1 MHPPDG
7 VEPWTDLRLVGEGAT
22 GTVWAAWDPARA
34 CPVALKIVRD
44 SLARLPRFRARFAR
58 EIALTAAVVHP
69 RIVPVLDRGTLRG
82 GQPFAALALAE
93 HGSLGDLLRRG
104 ARLAVA
110 LRVMDQVLEALA
122 ALHARGLLHQDLKP
136 ENVLLHGDPAA
147 PDAWVA
153 DLGVAGALTELTM
166 DRRGIAGTPDW
177 MAPEQLRGRA
187 QELGPWTDLYAVGLL
202 LAEILGLRRPA
213 GARGAPTLPTALPAA
228 LREVV
233 EVLLCP
239 EPRGRFD
246 RAADARR
253 ALAAATVGLD
263 PTLATDP
270 LGDASLLGR
279 TTTHPEWWVETPAGF
294 AGTTGDGVPAW
305 HRVAP
310 GALPREPSPSPR
322 PAPTLRPAP
331 ALFALRDPPLVGRD
345 AERSRLWRRARYVV
359 AAGEPQ
365 VVLVVGPAGSG
376 KSRLVDGTA
385 RALDEGGFMEP
396 VVLRYSDPAEPDDG
410 YRGAVLELLSAWS
423 DTRAEAEAR
432 LAGWL
437 ARDRQVDAAA
447 VAAEAAVL
455 ARWCGYARADE
466 PPANAAV
473 GLAWLYRHLD
483 ARGWRG
489 GACLVLEDA
498 HNARA
503 EGDGLA
509 IAGALLERSVGTR
522 PVLLIATLTTEALA
536 QDAAL
541 SARVAEL
548 EARGAVRLDLSPLDA
563 GTLGA
568 GLVDGLGLEP
578 ALAARVAAAS
588 AGRVTWVTTLL
599 RDWAARDLLV
609 PAGGGTCALA
619 PGVSLDDEMEID
631 LDRLIERRV
640 FGAIATTDDP
650 AAAEEALVV
659 AALAGTEPPV
669 GVVRAVADE
678 GLEALLATGL
688 VRQRGHRLVFEH
700 SGVRR
705 AALARAGGTAPPLHR
720 RLAAAWE
727 AVGRQTG
734 ADVDLPLGRHLLEGA
749 QPEAAV
755 VPLLRAARRLLVQG
769 RAALAFDASRL
780 GLLAAEQSGLASARV
795 EAWERVAEALLEL
808 ERPADAQAAVDA
820 ALALDRL
827 DRLSRARLA
836 VVGARIAVQRGQADD
851 ARRLLERAR
860 HTFEATKDAA
870 GLIEIAHGEAVLA
883 RIEGRPAFAASQ
895 YGRMLSLAAA
905 ADPRAVV
912 TALVGL
918 VETRLAAGQASGVE
932 ADVARLREIAARSG
946 DTRLIA
952 QATWAAGLVHLG
964 RRRLELAE
972 RFFSTARALAA
983 TLGADRLQVACDHN
997 LGEVAR
1003 FRGDL
1008 GVAALAYARAA
1019 ERSENRG
1026 WGPLSGVARLHL
1038 ALLAL
1043 RRGDAAGVA
1052 SEAAAAGAALPAV
1065 HWAWGPLHLLHALAH
1080 ADAGDEA
1087 GCRAAFGAARGAD
1100 VGASL
1105 SGDLWLSL
1113 ERLSAA
1119 CARAGWRDLARE
1131 ATALAD
1137 ACGGRPG
1144 ADVGIDIEDDD
1155 GHSV

>member
-1 MHPPDG
+1 MN
-7 VEPWTDLRLVGEGAT
+7 LRLVGEGAT
-22 GTVWAAWDPARA
+22 GTVWAAWDPTRE
-34 CPVALKIVRD
+34 CPVALKIARD

-58 EIALTAAVVHP
+58 EIALTAAVPHP
-69 RIVPVLDRGTLRG
+69 RIVPVLDRGTLAG
-82 GQPFAALALAE
+82 GQPFAALAFAA

-104 ARLAVA
+104 ARLSVA
-110 LRVMDQVLEALA
+110 LRVMDHVLEALG

-136 ENVLLHGDPAA
+136 ENVLLHGNPAV

-153 DLGVAGALTELTM
+153 DLGVAGALSELAM

-202 LAEILGLRRPA
+202 LAEILGVRRAGGPRGPA
-213 GARGAPTLPTALPAA
+213 AAAHALPAA
-228 LREVV
+228 LRELVD
-233 EVLLCP
+233 VLLCV

-253 ALAAATVGLD
+253 ALAAAAEGLD
-263 PTLATDP
+263 PTLSTDP

-279 TTTHPEWWVETPAGF
+279 TTTHPEWWVEAPVGYGGAS
-294 AGTTGDGVPAW
+294 AAGVPVW
-305 HRVAP
+305 HRVPP
-310 GALPREPSPSPR
+310 GPISREPTPSPR
-322 PAPTLRPAP
+322 SEPALRPAP
-331 ALFALRDPPLVGRD
+331 SLFALRDPPLVGRD
-345 AERSRLWRRARYVV
+345 TERQRLWRRARYVV

-376 KSRLVDGTA
+376 KSRLVEGTA
-385 RALDEGGFMEP
+385 RALDEGGHMEP

-423 DTRAEAEAR
+423 DTRTEAEAR

-437 ARDRQVDAAA
+437 ARDRQVEVPA
-447 VAAEAAVL
+447 VSAEAAVL

-509 IAGALLERSVGTR
+509 IAAALLERSVGTR
-522 PVLLIATLTTEALA
+522 PVLLVATLSVEALA
-536 QDAAL
+536 QDASLA
-541 SARVAEL
+541 ARVAEL
-548 EARGAVRLDLSPLDA
+548 EARGAVRMDLPPLDA
-563 GTLGA
+563 ATLGA
-568 GLVDGLGLEP
+568 GLVDGLGLEA
-578 ALAARVAAAS
+578 ALARQVAEAS
-588 AGRVTWVTTLL
+588 GGSVTWLTTLL

-609 PAGGGTCALA
+609 PLGGGRCALV
-619 PGVSLDDEMEID
+619 PNVSLEDELEPD

-640 FGAIATTDDP
+640 FAAISTTDDP

-659 AALAGTEPPV
+659 TALAGTEPPV

-705 AALARAGGTAPPLHR
+705 AALARAGGTATPLHR
-720 RLAAAWE
+720 RLGAAWE
-727 AVGRQTG
+727 ALGRQTG
-734 ADVDLPLGRHLLEGA
+734 ADVDLPLGRHLLDGA
-749 QPEAAV
+749 QADRAL

-769 RAALAFDASRL
+769 RAGLAFDASRL
-780 GLLAAEQSGLASARV
+780 GLLAAEQADVASARV
-795 EAWERVAEALLEL
+795 EAWQLVAESLLEL

-827 DRLSRARLA
+827 DRLSRARLW
-836 VVGARIAVQRGQADD
+836 VVGARVAVQRGAADD
-851 ARRLLERAR
+851 ARRQLDRAR
-860 HTFEATKDAA
+860 QVFDATSDTP
-870 GLIEIAHGEAVLA
+870 GLMEIAHGEAVLD
-883 RIEGRPAFAASQ
+883 RIEGRPAAAADH
-895 YGRMLSLAAA
+895 YGRMLSLAAPT
-905 ADPRAVV
+905 DLRALV
-912 TALVGL
+912 TALVGR
-918 VETRLAAGQASGVE
+918 VETRLAAGVAAGVE

-1003 FRGDL
+1003 FRGDV
-1008 GVAALAYARAA
+1008 GAASLAYARAA
-1019 ERSENRG
+1019 ERSESRG
-1026 WGPLSGVARLHL
+1026 WGQLSGVARLHL

-1043 RRGDAAGVA
+1043 RRGDAPLVA
-1052 SEAAAAGAALPAV
+1052 RETAGAAAQLPAA
-1065 HWAWGPLHLLHALAH
+1065 HWAWGPLQLLRALAL
-1080 ADAGDEA
+1080 AEAGDQA
-1087 GCRAAFGAARGAD
+1087 ACGQAFVAARAAG
-1100 VGASL
+1100 VGESPNP
-1105 SGDLWLSL
+1105 DLWLPL
-1113 ERLSAA
+1113 ERLSAT

-1131 ATALAD
+1131 ATQLAD

-1144 ADVGIDIEDDD
+1144 TEVGIDVEDDEAP
-1155 GHSV
+1155 SV